1 MSGGF
6 DVQSVITGG
15 VGVGMVA
22 AVGQWFREHRKVTA
36 EADRDEATLPL
47 DLVHQATTVASDQMA
62 AMAAEMERL
71 RARFEAAEADNDRLR
86 AQLRAARS
94 DLDLAQAHLVQMWH
108 RLAAVDP
115 TMVRPDWLPE

>member
-1 MSGGF
+1 M
-6 DVQSVITGG
+6 QSIITGG

-22 AVGQWFREHRKVTA
+22 AVAQWFREHRKVSA

-62 AMAAEMERL
+62 AMAAEMGRL
-71 RARFEAAEADNDRLR
+71 RDRLTSADAENDRLR
-86 AQLRAARS
+86 SELRAARN
-94 DLDLAQAHLVQMWH
+94 DLDMAQAHLIQMWH

-115 TMVRPDWLPE
+115 TLVRPDWLAE